1 MRTLIY
7 TVFILVIF
15 GAGSCKKSTQQPS
28 NSLIG
33 KWRWVK
39 SVGGI
44 AEVTLTPQNT
54 GNNFRDEFYAD
65 STYKRFKNDSLL
77 IKRNYSIIKKGYNY
91 TPTEKN
97 DVLKIGDWR
106 SIITIKNDTLYLNDL
121 FISDGFE
128 DTYVRIK

>member
-1 MRTLIY
+1 MRLVVSALLALI
-7 TVFILVIF
+7 VL
-15 GAGSCKKSTQQPS
+15 GAISCKKSTQLPS

-44 AEVTLTPQNT
+44 AGLTLTPQST

-65 STYKRFKNDSLL
+65 SSYKRFENDSLL
-77 IKRNYSIIKKGYNY
+77 IQGSFSIIKGYNY
-91 TPTEKN
+91 TPTEKV
-97 DVLKIGDWR
+97 DVLKTGDWR
-106 SIITIKNDTLYLNDL
+106 RSIYIKNDTLYLNDL
-121 FISDGFE
+121 FISDGFG